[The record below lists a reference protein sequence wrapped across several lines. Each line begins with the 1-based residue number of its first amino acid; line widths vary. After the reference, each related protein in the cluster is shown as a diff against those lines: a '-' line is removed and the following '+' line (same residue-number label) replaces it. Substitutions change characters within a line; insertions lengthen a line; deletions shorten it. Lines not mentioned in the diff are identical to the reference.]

1 MRLLMAL
8 LAYLDILLHIVQ
20 QIYTQIEHS
29 LLWAHPLT
37 CSSVTQFIF
46 ENLANGKYI
55 YITILF
61 ADKL

>member
-20 QIYTQIEHS
+20 QIYTQIERS

-46 ENLANGKYI
+46 ENWKSS
-55 YITILF
+55 
-61 ADKL
+61 